1 MVKNALAS
9 FSPVKKQKMKKDME
23 EHALALYSPEK
34 KKRAS
39 TTNALASFSPVK
51 KEKMK
56 KDSEEDAP
64 EKKKKKRA
72 STAYKKGAR
81 TTKRLQI
88 ASEMRDM
95 EETIVRLEARVKEME
110 SVVEPADDG
119 RKHQRN
125 TDMDNIICLEAR
137 VKEMECRAKEME
149 AVAATARVKE
159 MRMEAELKQR
169 QCQLDVLTAEIE
181 KRNTDIDNV
190 IRLDARVKEM
200 EAVVETGRVK
210 EMRMEA
216 ELMQRRCKLDV
227 LASEID
233 KCNKA
238 RLAAETRWP
247 YKLR

>member
-9 FSPVKKQKMKKDME
+9 FSPVKKRKMKKDRE
-23 EHALALYSPEK
+23 EHALALYSPKK

-51 KEKMK
+51 NEKMK
-56 KDSEEDAP
+56 KDSEEHAP
-64 EKKKKKRA
+64 EKKNKRA

-95 EETIVRLEARVKEME
+95 EETTVRLEARVKEME
-110 SVVEPADDG
+110 LVVEPGDDG
-119 RKHQRN
+119 RKHQHN

-159 MRMEAELKQR
+159 MCMEAELKQR
-169 QCQLDVLTAEIE
+169 QCKLDVLTAEIE

-216 ELMQRRCKLDV
+216 ELTQRRCKLDV

-238 RLAAETRWP
+238 RFAAETRWP